1 MRITILGSGTSQGV
15 PVIGC
20 KCDTCTSSDPKD
32 KRLRS
37 SVLIET
43 QGKNIV
49 IDIGPDFRQQML
61 ANDVLRLDAI
71 LVTHEHNDHIAGLD
85 DIRPYNF
92 MQGGELPLYALA
104 RVIDDLKHKFAYV
117 FGPNPY
123 PGSPKLVCH
132 RIEGNQVVNI
142 LPGIEILTIGVMH
155 GNLPILGYR
164 IENFA
169 YITDASYLDDLAIE
183 SLKDL
188 DVLILN
194 ALQFK
199 KHYSH
204 YNFDEAVKIA
214 QKIGAKNTYFTHL
227 SHTLGRYEQLLKKC
241 PENIQ
246 PALDNL
252 VITL

>member
-20 KCDTCTSSDPKD
+20 KCETCTSSDPKD

-37 SVLIET
+37 SVLIEI
-43 QGKNIV
+43 QERNII
-49 IDIGPDFRQQML
+49 IDVGPDFRQQML
-61 ANDVLRLDAI
+61 ANDVLRIDAI
-71 LVTHEHNDHIAGLD
+71 LVTHEHNDHIAGID

-92 MQGGELPLYALA
+92 MQGGELPLYALS
-104 RVIDDLKHKFAYV
+104 RVINDLKLKFAYI

-123 PGSPKLVCH
+123 PGSPKLECH
-132 RIEGNQVVNI
+132 NIEGNQVISV
-142 LPGIEILTIGVMH
+142 LPGIEVNTIGVMH

-164 IENFA
+164 IGNFA

-183 SLKDL
+183 SLKGL

-204 YNFDEAVKIA
+204 YNFEEAINVA
-214 QKIGAKNTYFTHL
+214 QKIGARNTYFTHL
-227 SHTLGRYEQLLKKC
+227 SHTLGRYKQLLEKC
-241 PENIQ
+241 PNNIH
-246 PALDNL
+246 PAFDNL
-252 VITL
+252 VITI